1 MKHYLSTISERDKWT
16 LLGGGLCLVLYL
28 FYLFIYSPLDTK
40 VTEQNTQLSDKIN
53 TLAWMKDQ
61 EVMSNTKAKKSV
73 DNSQLLTLLSTQLK
87 ENQQLKFPFELQQT
101 GSGEVQL
108 TFDKVPFRLFL
119 NWLESLDEHYILTI
133 KQFDVDPTDTPGVT
147 RLMIILSSA

>member
-61 EVMSNTKAKKSV
+61 EVMSNTKAKK
-73 DNSQLLTLLSTQLK
+73 Q
-87 ENQQLKFPFELQQT
+87 
-101 GSGEVQL
+101 
-108 TFDKVPFRLFL
+108 
-119 NWLESLDEHYILTI
+119 
-133 KQFDVDPTDTPGVT
+133 
-147 RLMIILSSA
+147 